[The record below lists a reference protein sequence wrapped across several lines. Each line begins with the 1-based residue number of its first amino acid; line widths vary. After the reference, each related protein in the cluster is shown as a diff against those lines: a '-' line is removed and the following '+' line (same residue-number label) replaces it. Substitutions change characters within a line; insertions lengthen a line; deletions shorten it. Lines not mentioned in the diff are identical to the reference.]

1 MKGIAWFK
9 NVRQVSLGLFL
20 GGLVSVSSNAQAADI
35 DLLNVSYDPTREFYQ
50 AYNALFAEHWLAESG
65 DTLRVRMSHGG
76 SGRQALSVMQGLNA
90 DILSLALAYDIDMVA
105 ERTGRLPADWQAQLP
120 HASSPYTSTIVF
132 LVREGNPKGIQDWD
146 DLIRD
151 DVSIITPNPKTSG
164 GARWNYLAAWG
175 HAYIQA
181 LGGLSAL
188 ETAEAAQHEQ
198 AEAAARDFVRQLFSR
213 VLLMDTGARGA
224 SNTFVERGMG
234 DVLIAWENEALLSL
248 QHLEHNGLELV
259 VPGLSILAEPP
270 VAVMTQNT
278 ERRQT
283 TEVANAYVNYLYS
296 EAGQALAAQHFFRPQ
311 HPEHL
316 DAEVLSLFQP
326 VTLFRLEQLF
336 GSWQD
341 VHQKHFSNGGVFDQL
356 NRR

>member
-1 MKGIAWFK
+1 MKDVTRLNTFRK
-9 NVRQVSLGLFL
+9 LGLSL
-20 GGLVSVSSNAQAADI
+20 LLCITGSLQAADI

-50 AYNALFAEHWLAESG
+50 MYNARFADHWQAESG
-65 DTLRVRMSHGG
+65 DSVRVRMSHGG

-105 ERTGRLPADWQAQLP
+105 ERTGRLPSDWQNQLP

-132 LVREGNPKGIQDWD
+132 LVRAGNPKGIQDWD

-151 DVSIITPNPKTSG
+151 DVSVITPNPKTSG

-175 HAYIQA
+175 HAYLQS
-181 LGGLSAL
+181 LGGLDKL
-188 ETAEAAQHEQ
+188 ETADTTAHEQ
-198 AEAAARDFVRQLFSR
+198 ANAAARAFVEQLYGN
-213 VLLMDTGARGA
+213 VLLMDTGARGS

-248 QHLEHNGLELV
+248 HHLDQEGLMLV
-259 VPGLSILAEPP
+259 VPSLSILAEPP
-270 VAVMTQNT
+270 VAVMTGNT

-283 TEVANAYVNYLYS
+283 TEVAKAYVDYLYS
-296 EAGQALAAQHFFRPQ
+296 ETGQSLAAQHFFRPQ
-311 HPEHL
+311 HPEL
-316 DAEVLSLFQP
+316 VSAEDLQRFQP
-326 VTLFRLEQLF
+326 VTLFRLEDLF
-336 GSWQD
+336 ESWHLAQS
-341 VHQKHFSNGGVFDQL
+341 KHFSNGGIFDQL